1 MEIYFSHSG
10 GGGSVLEAW
19 LCNTHPT
26 IFFLDINLVI
36 SDCTEASLLSM
47 GFLYLRQAE
56 ATLVVLR
63 RAGFSLQWLPFFGAW
78 ALGKQA
84 Q

>member
-1 MEIYFSHSG
+1 
-10 GGGSVLEAW
+10 
-19 LCNTHPT
+19 
-26 IFFLDINLVI
+26 
-36 SDCTEASLLSM
+36 M

>member
-1 MEIYFSHSG
+1 MQHTSH
-10 GGGSVLEAW
+10 
-19 LCNTHPT
+19 N
-26 IFFLDINLVI
+26 FFLDINLVI